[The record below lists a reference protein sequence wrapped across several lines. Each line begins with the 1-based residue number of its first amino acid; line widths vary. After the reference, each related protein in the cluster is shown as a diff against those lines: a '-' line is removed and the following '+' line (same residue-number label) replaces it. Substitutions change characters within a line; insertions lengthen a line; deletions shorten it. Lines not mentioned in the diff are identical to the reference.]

1 MVGMN
6 NAQIADAFD
15 LIADLLEIQ
24 GANAFRVR
32 AYRRGARVVREWPEA
47 LARVASDEP
56 GRLTTIEGIGRDLA
70 DKIVSLSTTG
80 SVPLL
85 EELRAQVPSSVLELM
100 RIPSLGP
107 KKAAI
112 LHRELGINTLDD
124 LRAACQA
131 HRLRELKGFG
141 AKTEETIAA
150 GIELAASANERIYW
164 AKADEYAKDLIE
176 HLSSVSTIERIT
188 LAGSYRRGRDTVAD
202 LDILAVAAE
211 ATAAMDRLGEFA
223 GAEVIGRGGT
233 KMSVRLSDG
242 LQVDLRV
249 VPAESFGAA
258 LQYFTG
264 SKEHNVVLRGLA
276 KNRGLK
282 INEYGLFQVT
292 PEGEVYLAGRTE
304 EEIYASLDLPTFP
317 PEIREARFEFAWAAA
332 GPLPRLVELA
342 DLRGDLHMHTTAT
355 DGRATLEE
363 MVAAARQR
371 GFAYIAIT
379 DHSKRVSMANGLDEP
394 RLLAQWA
401 EIDRMNAT
409 LTDLRILKG
418 VEVDILERGGLDL
431 ADDCLCQAD
440 WVVASVHYGQNQPRE
455 QITAR
460 IIGALENPNVSAI
473 AHPTGRLINRRAPY
487 EVDLEAVFKAAA
499 AHGKCLELNA
509 NPARLDLDDLASA
522 AAKAHGIPIVI
533 SSDSHSAEGFDVLR
547 YGILQARRA
556 GLRPEDVLNTRAWPD
571 IQKLLGRV

>member
-47 LARVASDEP
+47 LARVAADEP
-56 GRLTTIEGIGRDLA
+56 GRLTAIEGIGRDLA
-70 DKIVSLSTTG
+70 EKIISLSTTG

-164 AKADEYAKDLIE
+164 AKADEYAQDLLE
-176 HLSSVSTIERIT
+176 HLSSVSTIERIS

-202 LDILAVAAE
+202 LDILAVAHD
-211 ATAAMDRLGEFA
+211 ATAAMDRLAEFD
-223 GAEVIGRGGT
+223 GVEVVARGGT
-233 KMSVRLSDG
+233 KMTVRLRGG

-276 KNRGLK
+276 KSRGLK

-292 PEGEVYLAGRTE
+292 PDGDVYLAGRTE
-304 EEIYASLDLPTFP
+304 EGVYATLPTCRLFRRKSVRHALSSP
-317 PEIREARFEFAWAAA
+317 
-332 GPLPRLVELA
+332 GPLLA
-342 DLRGDLHMHTTAT
+342 PCPGWWNWLICVATCICTPTAT
-355 DGRATLEE
+355 DGRGDAGPKWWRRPRQRLSATLPSP
-363 MVAAARQR
+363 
-371 GFAYIAIT
+371 IIP
-379 DHSKRVSMANGLDEP
+379 NGSAWP
-394 RLLAQWA
+394 
-401 EIDRMNAT
+401 
-409 LTDLRILKG
+409 
-418 VEVDILERGGLDL
+418 
-431 ADDCLCQAD
+431 
-440 WVVASVHYGQNQPRE
+440 
-455 QITAR
+455 TAW
-460 IIGALENPNVSAI
+460 
-473 AHPTGRLINRRAPY
+473 
-487 EVDLEAVFKAAA
+487 
-499 AHGKCLELNA
+499 
-509 NPARLDLDDLASA
+509 
-522 AAKAHGIPIVI
+522 
-533 SSDSHSAEGFDVLR
+533 
-547 YGILQARRA
+547 
-556 GLRPEDVLNTRAWPD
+556 TRAVCWPNGPRS
-571 IQKLLGRV
+571 IG